1 MREEVAILAVCV
13 HFFHLS
19 VVAIVVG
26 RVELRLMLMRMVP
39 EMQGSSGLVL
49 AI

>member
-1 MREEVAILAVCV
+1 MREKVAILAVCV
-13 HFFHLS
+13 HFFDFS
-19 VVAIVVG
+19 VVVG
-26 RVELRLMLMRMVP
+26 RAGLRLMLMRMVP